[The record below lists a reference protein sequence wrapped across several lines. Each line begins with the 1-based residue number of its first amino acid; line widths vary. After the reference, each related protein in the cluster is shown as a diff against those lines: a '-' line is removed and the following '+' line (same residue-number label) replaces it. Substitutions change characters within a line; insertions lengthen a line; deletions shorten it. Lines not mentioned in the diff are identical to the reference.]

1 MWADPWSTDAWG
13 SGGEWPALRPERW
26 TLSRR
31 GSPPS
36 GPDRGCWSAVRR
48 EEYGWPCTLWRIT
61 LLSSFSG
68 GQRSG
73 EGQGGSG
80 DIHVQIQET
89 PWPGWEGLRR
99 RRGQQLPPGEG
110 P

>member
-68 GQRSG
+68 GQ
-73 EGQGGSG
+73 EWGG
-80 DIHVQIQET
+80 T
-89 PWPGWEGLRR
+89 RGLRR
-99 RRGQQLPPGEG
+99 HPCSDPGDTMAGMGGVKEEAG
-110 P
+110 TAVTSR